1 MTNARDEPAPVTA
14 LVLDVTARVWPFFL
28 LVAAGVALTRLR
40 LLDARMAQ
48 GLSTY
53 VYWIGFPALLV
64 HSLARLGRPEPELW
78 AGLAAYAGVGLM
90 VMGALMACGRLL
102 GWSREERA
110 GAAMASGIGNSAFL
124 ALPVTAAVLGA
135 ETARL
140 VAGAVAADFVV
151 LAAAGVALLGWASG
165 RSIWRATAQAFWNPV
180 VAAALLGLL
189 LALLD
194 FALPEPLDRAVGMA
208 AASGSPVG
216 LVALG
221 AALGLRQAEDTPAPT
236 RTPILVAALAKLV
249 AFPLLVWLAI
259 GLTPAPAA
267 FRAGATLVAAAPT
280 AVNVFIQTRAYGVWP
295 RGAARIVALT
305 TAVSIVSL
313 SLVAI
318 LLTARV
324 S

>member
-1 MTNARDEPAPVTA
+1 MIN
-14 LVLDVTARVWPFFL
+14 LVLDVAARVWPFFL
-28 LVAAGVALTRLR
+28 LIAVGVALTRLR

-48 GLSTY
+48 GLSAY
-53 VYWIGFPALLV
+53 VYWVGFPALLV
-64 HSLARLGRPEPELW
+64 HSLSRLGRPGPELW
-78 AGLAAYAGVGLM
+78 SGLLAYAGVGLL
-90 VMGALMACGRLL
+90 VMGGVLVSGRWL
-102 GWSREERA
+102 GWTRDERA
-110 GAAMASGIGNSAFL
+110 GAAMAAGVGNSAFL

-151 LAAAGVALLGWASG
+151 LAAAGVGLLGWAAG
-165 RSIWRATAQAFWNPV
+165 RSVWRSTAQAFQNPV

-194 FALPEPLDRAVGMA
+194 LALPQPLDRAIGMA

-221 AALGLRQAEDTPAPT
+221 AALGLRQVDDAPAPANA
-236 RTPILVAALAKLV
+236 PLMLAAMAKLAV
-249 AFPLLVWLAI
+249 FPLLVWWAI
-259 GLTPAPAA
+259 GLTPAPAD

-295 RGAARIVALT
+295 RGAARTVALT
-305 TAVSIVSL
+305 TALSIISL
-313 SLVAI
+313 ALVAI
-318 LLTARV
+318 LLTAGV

>member
-1 MTNARDEPAPVTA
+1 MIA
-14 LVLDVTARVWPFFL
+14 LVVDVAGRVWPFFL
-28 LVAAGVALTRLR
+28 LVAAGVALARLR
-40 LLDARMAQ
+40 LFDARMTQ
-48 GLSTY
+48 GLSAY
-53 VYWIGFPALLV
+53 VYWVGFPALLI
-64 HSLARLGRPEPELW
+64 HSLSRLGRPGPELT
-78 AGLAAYAGVGLM
+78 AGLAAYALVGLL
-90 VMGALMACGRLL
+90 VMGGLLVVGRLL
-102 GWSREERA
+102 GWTRSERS
-110 GAAMASGIGNSAFL
+110 GAAMASGVGNSAFL
-124 ALPVTAAVLGA
+124 ALPVTAAVLGP

-151 LAAAGVALLGWASG
+151 LAATGVGLLGWAAG
-165 RSIWRATAQAFWNPV
+165 RSVWRSTAQAFRNPV

-194 FALPEPLDRAVGMA
+194 LALPQPLDRAVGMA

-221 AALGLRQAEDTPAPT
+221 AALGLRQTEDEPAPAHA
-236 RTPILVAALAKLV
+236 PIALAALAKLLV
-249 AFPLLVWLAI
+249 FPLLVWWMV
-259 GLTPAPAA
+259 GLTPAPAD

-295 RGAARIVALT
+295 RGAARTVAVT
-305 TAVSIVSL
+305 TAISIASL

-318 LLTARV
+318 LLTAGV

>member
-1 MTNARDEPAPVTA
+1 MN
-14 LVLDVTARVWPFFL
+14 LVLDVAARVWPFFL
-28 LVAAGVALTRLR
+28 LIAVGVALTRFR

-48 GLSTY
+48 GLSAY
-53 VYWIGFPALLV
+53 VYWVGFPALLV
-64 HSLARLGRPEPELW
+64 HSLSRLGRPGPELW
-78 AGLAAYAGVGLM
+78 SGLLAYAGVGLL
-90 VMGALMACGRLL
+90 VMGGVLVSGRWL
-102 GWSREERA
+102 GWTRDERA
-110 GAAMASGIGNSAFL
+110 GAAMAAGVGNSAFL

-151 LAAAGVALLGWASG
+151 LAAAGVGLLGWAAG
-165 RSIWRATAQAFWNPV
+165 RSVWRSTAQAFQNPV

-194 FALPEPLDRAVGMA
+194 LALPQPLDRAIGMA

-221 AALGLRQAEDTPAPT
+221 AALGLRQVDDAPAPANA
-236 RTPILVAALAKLV
+236 PLMLAAIAKLAV
-249 AFPLLVWLAI
+249 FPLLVWWAI
-259 GLTPAPAA
+259 GLTPAPAD

-295 RGAARIVALT
+295 RGAARTVALT
-305 TAVSIVSL
+305 TALSIISL
-313 SLVAI
+313 ALVAI
-318 LLTARV
+318 LLTAGV

>member
-1 MTNARDEPAPVTA
+1 MIA
-14 LVLDVTARVWPFFL
+14 LVIDVAGRVWPFFL

-40 LLDARMAQ
+40 LLDARMTQ

-53 VYWIGFPALLV
+53 VYWVGFPALLI
-64 HSLARLGRPEPELW
+64 HSLSRLGRPGPELT
-78 AGLAAYAGVGLM
+78 AGLAAYALAGLLI
-90 VMGALMACGRLL
+90 MGGLLVVGRLL
-102 GWSREERA
+102 GWTRSERA
-110 GAAMASGIGNSAFL
+110 GAAMASGVGNSAFL
-124 ALPVTAAVLGA
+124 ALPVTAAVLGP

-151 LAAAGVALLGWASG
+151 LAAAGVGLLGWAAG
-165 RSIWRATAQAFWNPV
+165 RSVWRSTAQAFQNPV

-189 LALLD
+189 LALLEL
-194 FALPEPLDRAVGMA
+194 ALLQPLDRAIGLA

-221 AALGLRQAEDTPAPT
+221 AALGLPQTEDERAPAPM
-236 RTPILVAALAKLV
+236 PIALAALAKLL
-249 AFPLLVWLAI
+249 AFPLLVWWAV
-259 GLTPAPAA
+259 GLTPAPAD

-280 AVNVFIQTRAYGVWP
+280 AVNVFIQTRAYGVWS
-295 RGAARIVALT
+295 RGAARTVALT
-305 TAVSIVSL
+305 TAIAILSL

>member
-1 MTNARDEPAPVTA
+1 M
-14 LVLDVTARVWPFFL
+14 LVLDVAARVWPFFL
-28 LVAAGVALTRLR
+28 LVAAGVALSRLR
-40 LLDARMAQ
+40 LLDARMTQ
-48 GLSTY
+48 GLSAY
-53 VYWIGFPALLV
+53 VYWVGFPALLI
-64 HSLARLGRPEPELW
+64 HSLSRLGRPGPELW
-78 AGLAAYAGVGLM
+78 AGLAAYAAVGLA
-90 VMGALMACGRLL
+90 VMASLVAGGRAL
-102 GWSREERA
+102 GWSRPERA
-110 GAAMASGIGNSAFL
+110 GAAMAAGVGNSAFL
-124 ALPVTAAVLGA
+124 AVPVTAAVLGG

-140 VAGAVAADFVV
+140 VAGAIAADFVV
-151 LAAAGVALLGWASG
+151 LAAAGVGLLGWAAG
-165 RSIWRATAQAFWNPV
+165 RSVWRAMAQAFQNPV
-180 VAAALLGLL
+180 VIAAVLGLL
-189 LALLD
+189 LALLNL
-194 FALPEPLDRAVGMA
+194 ALPQPLDRAIGLA

-221 AALGLRQAEDTPAPT
+221 AALGLPRTEDEASPRAGPVV
-236 RTPILVAALAKLV
+236 LAALAKLL
-249 AFPLLVWLAI
+249 AFPLLVWLSI
-259 GLTPAPAA
+259 GLTPAPAE